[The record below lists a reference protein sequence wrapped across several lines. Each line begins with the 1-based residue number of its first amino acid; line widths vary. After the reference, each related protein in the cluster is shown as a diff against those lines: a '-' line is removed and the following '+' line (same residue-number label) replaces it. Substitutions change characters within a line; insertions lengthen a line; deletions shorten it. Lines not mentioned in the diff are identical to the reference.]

1 MNEINEGLNQA
12 LIQAQPDTAH
22 LAQFAG
28 RVLAW
33 LITDL
38 NETPAGVSH
47 APAYTASRARAL
59 MRAAGTFD
67 EPTWHD
73 FQRLAETHEGMRV
86 ALFDLLEASSLAEDE
101 EVQALAQV
109 AAQSNPT
116 DTPAIEWL
124 SLAIA
129 AFAWKREYPLYQLDP
144 ASPPGPLSPAGQILT
159 DAAHFIRQQVQ
170 RSATDREKLSRQ
182 LAFQAGSANLEQ
194 MQSDAP
200 IAPLPPHFRTPIPVR
215 YPEYSRETVAVNSDE
230 LAGEPTP
237 PTPVRGEP
245 IVITEADLAGT
256 PASQPA
262 GQSTPQ
268 QPVRMPPITISREQI
283 EQTTPAAPSPPSP
296 LPPSAVVM
304 PAPQRS
310 TNPQARTSLTMSIR
324 SMFRQEDLKSTK
336 LRVVVQEYP
345 DGPGLYGLQV
355 KVTCRGIK
363 SFVAGTTDR
372 EGNFVAELPVRISE
386 GLTYDVDVDWPREM
400 GAETERK
407 SITLNADRTEFRLP
421 FYRRLTES

>member
-1 MNEINEGLNQA
+1 MNDTAERLIQFQPGTANQA
-12 LIQAQPDTAH
+12 E
-22 LAQFAG
+22 FAG

-33 LITDL
+33 LVADL
-38 NETPAGVSH
+38 NKPPAGVSR
-47 APAYTASRARAL
+47 APEFTASRARAL

-73 FQRLAETHEGMRV
+73 FQRLVENEDTQRL
-86 ALFDLLEASSLAEDE
+86 ALFDMLVGSGLAENE

-109 AAQSNPT
+109 AAQSSAS
-116 DTPAIEWL
+116 DVPAIEWL

-170 RSATDREKLSRQ
+170 RSATDRDKLSRK
-182 LAFQAGSANLEQ
+182 LAYQPGTANMDTLPA
-194 MQSDAP
+194 DTP
-200 IAPLPPHFRTPIPVR
+200 IAPLPPHYRTPVPVR
-215 YPEYSRETVAVNSDE
+215 YPEYSRETVAVEPDE
-230 LAGEPTP
+230 VTGEAIP
-237 PTPVRGEP
+237 PMPERGEP
-245 IVITEADLAGT
+245 IVITEADLAED
-256 PASQPA
+256 PA
-262 GQSTPQ
+262 GTTTSQ
-268 QPVRMPPITISREQI
+268 QPVRMPPISISRDQI
-283 EQTTPAAPSPPSP
+283 EQTPASTPSPPSP
-296 LPPSAVVM
+296 LPPSAVIM

-310 TNPQARTSLTMSIR
+310 TNPQTRTSLTMSLR
-324 SMFRQEDLKSTK
+324 NMFRQEELKTTK
-336 LRVVVQEYP
+336 LRVLVQEYP

-386 GLTYDVDVDWPREM
+386 GLTYEVDVDWPREM

-421 FYRRLTES
+421 FYRRLAES